1 MSVTQFPNGF
11 RLKNILT
18 SFLWSK
24 LIDHSKLSSICY
36 FSVILL
42 RAFFRAVIT
51 FWKKRHV
58 YIREFKGSATTTATA
73 MKTSLKK
80 WIRAASNSIA
90 LISPSR
96 SVHELLVKFME
107 FVWIWILKDYI
118 EVQEKKNVTVLR
130 CPSSTKREIWY
141 FHVLFGQRWQRN
153 VRKSMLHVRSSVW
166 FCLSKL
172 IAYFTST
179 TVTAVL

>member
-1 MSVTQFPNGF
+1 MMVC
-11 RLKNILT
+11 LILT
-18 SFLWSK
+18 HNIIRIYHKSCWRQ
-24 LIDHSKLSSICY
+24 LSYCGLH
-36 FSVILL
+36 V
-42 RAFFRAVIT
+42 RAVSV
-51 FWKKRHV
+51 FGKKSDAVCGFLAYFYAVLRFSDPP
-58 YIREFKGSATTTATA
+58 YAP
-73 MKTSLKK
+73 L
-80 WIRAASNSIA
+80 RAASNFIA

-96 SVHELLVKFME
+96 SVHELLVKFTE